1 LDSEESAEES
11 VSLIDAIGFLNYA
24 NEQSVV
30 IILENNRNPAAAQSQ
45 NSIIKATNRSPAETS
60 GQRSHP

>member
-1 LDSEESAEES
+1 LGSAREA
-11 VSLIDAIGFLNYA
+11 VSLIDAICFLNYA

-45 NSIIKATNRSPAETS
+45 NAVTRCIGPIA
-60 GQRSHP
+60 G